1 MLNET
6 DLEALLL
13 DLESDRVERKSSVG
27 SDTSKIRQNI
37 CAFANDFP
45 DYKLPGVLFIGVTDK
60 GECANLAITD
70 DMLKNLAE
78 IRSDGKILPFPMIT
92 VQKRVLKGCELIV
105 IEVQPAAN
113 PPVRLDSRTYLRV
126 GPTLRTATASEEV
139 KLAEK
144 RRFGDLTFDRRSVIG
159 ATLEELDKSFFQNE
173 YLPSIVSPEILAE
186 NNRTLNEQLSS
197 VHFLTQGIPNYGS
210 ILVVG
215 KDPLQW
221 LSGAYVQFLRTDGL
235 ELTDPIIN
243 QRELSGSLPTLL
255 RQLDEII
262 EANIAIATNIIG
274 GSQETQVP
282 DYPIESL
289 RQLTRNAILH
299 RTYESTNAPTRV
311 YWFSDR
317 IEISNPGGPYGRVTK
332 ENFGKAGVTDYRNP
346 LLAEALKATGYVQ
359 KFGFG
364 IVSARR
370 QLAKNGNPAVEFEID
385 DYGVN
390 AIVRKRT

>member
-6 DLEALLL
+6 ELETLLL

-27 SDTSKIRQNI
+27 SDISKIRQNI

-45 DYKLPGVLFIGVTDK
+45 DYRLPGVLFIGVTDK
-60 GECANLAITD
+60 GAWANLLVTD
-70 DMLKNLAE
+70 DLLKKLAE
-78 IRSDGKILPFPMIT
+78 IRSDGNILPFPMIS
-92 VQKRVLKGCELIV
+92 VQKRVLSGCEMVV
-105 IEVQPAAN
+105 IEVQPADN
-113 PPVRLDSRTYLRV
+113 PPVRLDARTYIRV

-144 RRFGDLTFDRRSVIG
+144 RRFGDLTFDRRPVEG
-159 ATLEELDKSFFQNE
+159 ATLDDLDKGFFQNE
-173 YLPSIVSPEILAE
+173 YLPSIVSSEILAE
-186 NNRTLNEQLSS
+186 NNRTLSERLSS
-197 VHFLTQGIPNYGS
+197 VHFLTHNVPNYGA

-221 LSGAYVQFLRTDGL
+221 LSGAYVQFLHIDGL

-243 QRELSGSLPTLL
+243 QREISGSLPSLL

-262 EANIAIATNIIG
+262 EANIAIATNITG
-274 GSQETQVP
+274 GSLETQSP
-282 DYPIESL
+282 DYPIEAL

-332 ENFGKAGVTDYRNP
+332 ENFGEKGVTDYRNP
-346 LLAEALKATGYVQ
+346 LIAEALKATGYVQ

-364 IVSARR
+364 IVSARQ
-370 QLAKNGNPAVEFEID
+370 QLAKNGNPPIEFEID
-385 DYGVN
+385 DYGIN
-390 AIVRKRT
+390 ATVRKRT